1 MAETPPLSSS
11 SSFVS
16 STRSFSPD
24 LSSSRIYRR
33 RRRNQAASAAS
44 LRAARAIAFVS
55 AIISALCAGSVAVFS
70 LYGHIFQE
78 RLRYSQFQVNGV
90 AIAASISCYLP
101 VPLMGYVC
109 DRVGPA
115 PLSLLSS
122 ILFGGGY
129 GLAAVL
135 YKRAATE
142 ATAGASAAGPT
153 TRAYTLMI
161 IAFVSIGA
169 ATCAMY
175 LGAVAT
181 CAKNFGR
188 GRHRGLALAAPIA
201 AFGLSGMWQ
210 SQFGSRVLYER
221 LPPLPEDGPEAPPR
235 RGDVNVSAFF
245 LFLAILLSVVGLL
258 GTFTLRVVDED
269 KLIDSAVDQLERSGL
284 LDGSALF
291 TPSTSGPTSFAG
303 FEDTASRSTHFGPGV
318 TGGSG
323 HGSVSGSYGTMGRVN
338 PFYAAHSEDEDED
351 DETAVDETS
360 RMLRGRPHPHPHRN
374 ISGRSG
380 RSGADSHSSGHG
392 GGGGDEEHDALASRL
407 LDPSKDDDDEDEE
420 EDALE
425 AQNARIKKTWVL
437 NAETHRFLT
446 DHTMWLFALGFFF
459 MIGPGEAFINNLG
472 TVIKTL
478 YPPSTNFAAGGGTTS
493 AATHVSIV
501 GMTSTI
507 ARLLTGSLTDLLA
520 PRPRTQHLQ
529 VAGDAPASQRSAN
542 PDNDNDADDDE
553 ANDESQY
560 GHGANGS
567 QQGATVGDRIQSWFS
582 VSRVAFLLAF
592 ALCLSAGLAV
602 LASGAVQDHGERF
615 WIVSGLIGAGY
626 GAVFSLTPII
636 ITVIWGVE
644 NFGTNW
650 GIVAMF
656 PALGATF
663 WGLIYS
669 AVYQAGV
676 TAPPDGDDGAA
687 TPAVEDNLCYGT
699 QCYAPTFWAMAG
711 SVWVACVLVLLAWKG
726 RNGWSQ
732 RGIII

>member
-1 MAETPPLSSS
+1 MTETPPLSSS
-11 SSFVS
+11 SSSFAS

-44 LRAARAIAFVS
+44 VRAARVIAFVS
-55 AIISALCAGSVAVFS
+55 AIVSALCAGSVTVFS

-142 ATAGASAAGPT
+142 ATAGMHAAGPT

-175 LGAVAT
+175 LSAVAT

-210 SQFGSRVLYER
+210 SQLGSRVLYER
-221 LPPLPEDGPEAPPR
+221 LPPLPEDGPGAPPR
-235 RGDVNVSAFF
+235 HGDVNVSAFF

-269 KLIDSAVDQLERSGL
+269 KLIDSAVDELERSGL

-291 TPSTSGPTSFAG
+291 TPST
-303 FEDTASRSTHFGPGV
+303 PGL
-318 TGGSG
+318 S
-323 HGSVSGSYGTMGRVN
+323 GSVGGGRARNNTYGTMGRAN
-338 PFYAAHSEDEDED
+338 PFYAAQSEDED

-360 RMLRGRPHPHPHRN
+360 RMLRGRPRPRRTT
-374 ISGRSG
+374 SGRSG
-380 RSGADSHSSGHG
+380 RGR
-392 GGGGDEEHDALASRL
+392 GGDEEDDVLASRL
-407 LDPSKDDDDEDEE
+407 LDPSKDDEDEDDEGDVI
-420 EDALE
+420 E
-425 AQNARIKKTWVL
+425 AQQARFKKTWVL

-478 YPPSTNFAAGGGTTS
+478 YAPSTNFAAGSGATS

-501 GMTSTI
+501 GMTSTV

-520 PRPRTQHLQ
+520 PRPQTQHLQ
-529 VAGDAPASQRSAN
+529 VAGASASLRSADSDEGQHDSVN
-542 PDNDNDADDDE
+542 GDA
-553 ANDESQY
+553 
-560 GHGANGS
+560 G
-567 QQGATVGDRIQSWFS
+567 VIRRILSRFS
-582 VSRVAFLLAF
+582 VSRIAFLLTF
-592 ALCLSAGLAV
+592 ALLLSAGLVV
-602 LASGAVQDHGERF
+602 LASGLVQDHGDRF

-663 WGLIYS
+663 WGLVYS

-676 TAPPDGDDGAA
+676 APPDGEDTA
-687 TPAVEDNLCYGT
+687 PAGEDNLCYGT

-726 RNGWSQ
+726 QNGWSQ
-732 RGIII
+732 RGIVI

>member
-11 SSFVS
+11 SSYVS
-16 STRSFSPD
+16 STRSISPD

-33 RRRNQAASAAS
+33 RRRTQAASAAS
-44 LRAARAIAFVS
+44 LRAARAVAFVS
-55 AIISALCAGSVAVFS
+55 AIISALCAGSVTVFS

-101 VPLMGYVC
+101 VPLLGFVC

-142 ATAGASAAGPT
+142 ATAGMSAAGPT

-175 LGAVAT
+175 LSAVAT

-210 SQFGSRVLYER
+210 SQLGSRVLYER
-221 LPPLPEDGPEAPPR
+221 LPPLPEDGPGAPPR
-235 RGDVNVSAFF
+235 HGDVNVSAFF

-258 GTFTLRVVDED
+258 GTFTLRVVEEE
-269 KLIDSAVDQLERSGL
+269 KLIDSAVDELERSGL

-291 TPSTSGPTSFAG
+291 TPSTPGLSSSAG
-303 FEDTASRSTHFGPGV
+303 FEETAGRSTRFGPGV
-318 TGGSG
+318 TGGSSQ
-323 HGSVSGSYGTMGRVN
+323 GSASGGRGNASYGTMGRVN
-338 PFYAAHSEDEDED
+338 PFYAAQSEDED

-360 RMLRGRPHPHPHRN
+360 RMLRGRPRPRRTT
-374 ISGRSG
+374 SGRSG
-380 RSGADSHSSGHG
+380 RAAAEGRGS
-392 GGGGDEEHDALASRL
+392 GGDEEDDALASRL
-407 LDPSKDDDDEDEE
+407 LDPSKDDDEDEE
-420 EDALE
+420 EDAIE
-425 AQNARIKKTWVL
+425 AQHARIKKTWVL

-478 YPPSTNFAAGGGTTS
+478 YPPSTNFAAGGGATS

-501 GMTSTI
+501 GMTSTV

-520 PRPRTQHLQ
+520 PRPQTQHLQ
-529 VAGDAPASQRSAN
+529 VAGASASLRSV
-542 PDNDNDADDDE
+542 DSDDE
-553 ANDESQY
+553 ADEGRY
-560 GHGANGS
+560 NGTNS
-567 QQGATVGDRIQSWFS
+567 SEGVVHHVLSRFS
-582 VSRVAFLLAF
+582 VSRIAFLLTF
-592 ALCLSAGLAV
+592 ALCLSAGLVV
-602 LASGAVQDHGERF
+602 LASGIVQDHGDRF
-615 WIVSGLIGAGY
+615 WIVSALIGAGY

-663 WGLIYS
+663 WGLVYS
-669 AVYQAGV
+669 AVYQAGMDQ
-676 TAPPDGDDGAA
+676 PDGDDTA
-687 TPAVEDNLCYGT
+687 PAGEDNLCYGT

-711 SVWVACVLVLLAWKG
+711 SVWFACVLVLLAWKG

-732 RGIII
+732 RGIVI

>member
-1 MAETPPLSSS
+1 MADTPPLSSS
-11 SSFVS
+11 SSDIS
-16 STRSFSPD
+16 SNRSPSPD
-24 LSSSRIYRR
+24 LSSSLIYRR
-33 RRRNQAASAAS
+33 RRRLNADSAAS
-44 LRAARAIAFVS
+44 VRTARAIAFVS
-55 AIISALCAGSVAVFS
+55 AIISALCAGSVTVFS

-78 RLRYSQFQVNGV
+78 RLRYSQFQVNGI

-109 DRVGPA
+109 DRIGPA

-129 GLAAVL
+129 GLAAIL

-142 ATAGASAAGPT
+142 ATVGMSAAGPT
-153 TRAYTLMI
+153 TRAYTLMV

-175 LGAVAT
+175 LSAVAT

-210 SQFGSRVLYER
+210 SQIGSRVLYER
-221 LPPLPEDGPEAPPR
+221 LPPLPEDGPDAPRR

-245 LFLAILLSVVGLL
+245 LFLAILLSVVGLV
-258 GTFTLRVVDED
+258 GTFTLRVVEEE
-269 KLIDSAVDQLERSGL
+269 KLIDEAVDELERSGL

-291 TPSTSGPTSFAG
+291 TPSTPGLSSSAG
-303 FEDTASRSTHFGPGV
+303 IEENPGRSTRFGPGV
-318 TGGSG
+318 TGGSS
-323 HGSVSGSYGTMGRVN
+323 HGSGSGRGNGSYGTMGRAN
-338 PFYAAHSEDEDED
+338 PFYAGQSEDED

-360 RMLRGRPHPHPHRN
+360 RMLRGRPRPRRTT
-374 ISGRSG
+374 SGRSIS
-380 RSGADSHSSGHG
+380 R
-392 GGGGDEEHDALASRL
+392 DEDDALASRL
-407 LDPSKDDDDEDEE
+407 LDPSKDDDDDDDDEE
-420 EDALE
+420 LE
-425 AQNARIKKTWVL
+425 AQQARIKKTWVL

-478 YPPSTNFAAGGGTTS
+478 YPPSTNFTAGGGATS

-501 GMTSTI
+501 GMTSTV

-520 PRPRTQHLQ
+520 PRPQTQHLQ
-529 VAGDAPASQRSAN
+529 VADASASLRSV
-542 PDNDNDADDDE
+542 DS
-553 ANDESQY
+553 NDE
-560 GHGANGS
+560 GNGGVTRRFLS
-567 QQGATVGDRIQSWFS
+567 RFT
-582 VSRVAFLLAF
+582 VSRIAFLLTF
-592 ALCLSAGLAV
+592 ALLLSAGLVV
-602 LASGAVQDHGERF
+602 LASGAVQNHGDRF

-663 WGLIYS
+663 WGLVYS

-676 TAPPDGDDGAA
+676 AKQEETTPPI
-687 TPAVEDNLCYGT
+687 EDNLCYGT
-699 QCYAPTFWAMAG
+699 QCYAPTFWAMAS

-732 RGIII
+732 RGIVI

>member
-1 MAETPPLSSS
+1 MSETPPLSSS
-11 SSFVS
+11 SSSFS
-16 STRSFSPD
+16 STRSYSPD

-33 RRRNQAASAAS
+33 RRNNAASAA
-44 LRAARAIAFVS
+44 ARRTARTVAFVS
-55 AIISALCAGSVAVFS
+55 AIVSALCAGSVTVFS

-78 RLRYSQFQVNGV
+78 RLHYSQFQVNGV

-101 VPLMGYVC
+101 VSLMGYVC

-122 ILFGGGY
+122 VLFGGGY
-129 GLAAVL
+129 GLAAIM
-135 YKRAATE
+135 YKKAATE
-142 ATAGASAAGPT
+142 ATAGAGGAAPPT
-153 TRAYTLMI
+153 TRAYALMVA
-161 IAFVSIGA
+161 AFVSIGA

-175 LGAVAT
+175 LSAVAT

-210 SQFGSRVLYER
+210 SQLGSRLLYER
-221 LPPLPEDGPEAPPR
+221 LPPLPEDGPNAPPR
-235 RGDVNVSAFF
+235 HGDVNVSAFF
-245 LFLAILLSVVGLL
+245 LFLAILLSIVGLL
-258 GTFTLRVVDED
+258 GTFTLRVVDEE
-269 KLIDSAVDQLERSGL
+269 KLIDEAVDELERSGL

-291 TPSTSGPTSFAG
+291 TPSTPGLASSSSAGIEENAGRSRRVGPGFSRGNSSVSIATS
-303 FEDTASRSTHFGPGV
+303 SRSRKNNGNVPA
-318 TGGSG
+318 
-323 HGSVSGSYGTMGRVN
+323 GSYGTMARTN
-338 PFYAAHSEDEDED
+338 PFYPAQSEDED

-360 RMLRGRPHPHPHRN
+360 RMLRGRNARRAN
-374 ISGRSG
+374 RVRRSG
-380 RSGADSHSSGHG
+380 ND
-392 GGGGDEEHDALASRL
+392 DEDDALASRL
-407 LDPSKDDDDEDEE
+407 LDPGKDDDDDDDDQDSDE
-420 EDALE
+420 ANLE
-425 AQNARIKKTWVL
+425 AQQAQFKKTWVL

-478 YPPSTNFAAGGGTTS
+478 YSPSTNFAAGGGTTT

-520 PRPRTQHLQ
+520 PRPQTQHLQ
-529 VAGDAPASQRSAN
+529 AGTAPSVRSV
-542 PDNDNDADDDE
+542 DVE
-553 ANDESQY
+553 DES
-560 GHGANGS
+560 AFRRFLS
-567 QQGATVGDRIQSWFS
+567 RFT
-582 VSRVAFLLAF
+582 VSRIAFLLTF
-592 ALCLSAGLAV
+592 ALLLSAGLVV
-602 LASGAVQDHGERF
+602 LASGAVQNHGDRF
-615 WIVSGLIGAGY
+615 WIVSGLVGAGY

-663 WGLIYS
+663 WGLVYS

-676 TAPPDGDDGAA
+676 STPESDDPLA
-687 TPAVEDNLCYGT
+687 AVEDNLCYGT

-711 SVWVACVLVLLAWKG
+711 SVWFACVLVLLAWKG

-732 RGIII
+732 RGIVI

>member
-1 MAETPPLSSS
+1 MSETPPLSSS
-11 SSFVS
+11 SSSFS
-16 STRSFSPD
+16 STRSYSPD

-33 RRRNQAASAAS
+33 RTRNNTASAAS
-44 LRAARAIAFVS
+44 RRTARTVAFVS
-55 AIISALCAGSVAVFS
+55 AIVSALCAGSVTVFS

-78 RLRYSQFQVNGV
+78 RLHYSQFQVNGV

-101 VPLMGYVC
+101 VSLMGYVC

-122 ILFGGGY
+122 VLFGGGY
-129 GLAAVL
+129 GLAAIL
-135 YKRAATE
+135 YKKAATE
-142 ATAGASAAGPT
+142 ATAGTGGAAPPT
-153 TRAYTLMI
+153 TRAYALMVT
-161 IAFVSIGA
+161 AFVCIGS

-175 LGAVAT
+175 LSAVAT

-210 SQFGSRVLYER
+210 SQLGSRLLYER
-221 LPPLPEDGPEAPPR
+221 LPPLPEDGPNAPPR
-235 RGDVNVSAFF
+235 HGDVNVSAFF
-245 LFLAILLSVVGLL
+245 LFLAILLSIVGLL
-258 GTFTLRVVDED
+258 GTFTLRVVDEE
-269 KLIDSAVDQLERSGL
+269 KLIDEAVDELERSGL

-291 TPSTSGPTSFAG
+291 MPSTPGVASSSAG
-303 FEDTASRSTHFGPGV
+303 IEETAGRSTRIAPGV
-318 TGGSG
+318 SRGNS
-323 HGSVSGSYGTMGRVN
+323 SVSIATSSRARKNGENSNVSRSYGTMARSN
-338 PFYAAHSEDEDED
+338 PFYPAQSEDED

-360 RMLRGRPHPHPHRN
+360 RMLRGRNARRSNRVRRN
-374 ISGRSG
+374 GN
-380 RSGADSHSSGHG
+380 D
-392 GGGGDEEHDALASRL
+392 DEDDALASRL
-407 LDPSKDDDDEDEE
+407 LDPGKDDDDDDEDSDESQ
-420 EDALE
+420 LE
-425 AQNARIKKTWVL
+425 AQQAQFKKTWVL

-478 YPPSTNFAAGGGTTS
+478 YPPSTNFAAGGGTTT

-501 GMTSTI
+501 GMTSTV

-520 PRPRTQHLQ
+520 PRPQTQHLQ
-529 VAGDAPASQRSAN
+529 AGTSSSLRSV
-542 PDNDNDADDDE
+542 DVE
-553 ANDESQY
+553 EES
-560 GHGANGS
+560 AFRRFLS
-567 QQGATVGDRIQSWFS
+567 RFT
-582 VSRVAFLLAF
+582 VSRIAFLLTF
-592 ALCLSAGLAV
+592 ALMLSAGLVV
-602 LASGAVQDHGERF
+602 LASGAVQNHGDRF
-615 WIVSGLIGAGY
+615 WIVSGLVGAGY

-663 WGLIYS
+663 WGLVYS

-676 TAPPDGDDGAA
+676 STPESDD
-687 TPAVEDNLCYGT
+687 PSAVAEDNLCYGT
-699 QCYAPTFWAMAG
+699 QCYAPTFWAMTG
-711 SVWVACVLVLLAWKG
+711 SVWFACVLVLLAWKG

-732 RGIII
+732 RGIVI

>member
-1 MAETPPLSSS
+1 MSETPPLSSS
-11 SSFVS
+11 SSSFS
-16 STRSFSPD
+16 STRSYSPD

-33 RRRNQAASAAS
+33 RRNNAASAA
-44 LRAARAIAFVS
+44 ARRTARTVAFVS
-55 AIISALCAGSVAVFS
+55 AIVSALCAGSVTVFS

-78 RLRYSQFQVNGV
+78 RLHYSQFQVNGV

-101 VPLMGYVC
+101 VSLMGYVC

-122 ILFGGGY
+122 VLFGGGY
-129 GLAAVL
+129 GLAAIM
-135 YKRAATE
+135 YKKAATE
-142 ATAGASAAGPT
+142 TTAGAGGAAPPT
-153 TRAYTLMI
+153 TRAYALMVA
-161 IAFVSIGA
+161 AFVSIGA

-175 LGAVAT
+175 LSAVAT

-210 SQFGSRVLYER
+210 SQLGSRLLYER
-221 LPPLPEDGPEAPPR
+221 LPPLPEDGPNAPPR
-235 RGDVNVSAFF
+235 HGDVNVSAFF
-245 LFLAILLSVVGLL
+245 LFLAILLSIVGLL
-258 GTFTLRVVDED
+258 GTFTLRVVDEE
-269 KLIDSAVDQLERSGL
+269 KLIDEAVDELERSGL

-291 TPSTSGPTSFAG
+291 TPSTPGLASSSSAGIEENAGRSRRVGPGFSRGNSSVSIATS
-303 FEDTASRSTHFGPGV
+303 SRSRKNNGNVPA
-318 TGGSG
+318 
-323 HGSVSGSYGTMGRVN
+323 GSYGTMARTN
-338 PFYAAHSEDEDED
+338 PFYPAQSEDED

-360 RMLRGRPHPHPHRN
+360 RMLRGRNARRAN
-374 ISGRSG
+374 RVRRSG
-380 RSGADSHSSGHG
+380 ND
-392 GGGGDEEHDALASRL
+392 DEDDALASRL
-407 LDPSKDDDDEDEE
+407 LDPGKDDDDDDDDQDSDE
-420 EDALE
+420 ANLE
-425 AQNARIKKTWVL
+425 AQQAQFKKTWVL

-478 YPPSTNFAAGGGTTS
+478 YSPSTNFAAGGGTTT

-520 PRPRTQHLQ
+520 PRPQTQHLQ
-529 VAGDAPASQRSAN
+529 AGTAPSVRSV
-542 PDNDNDADDDE
+542 DVE
-553 ANDESQY
+553 DES
-560 GHGANGS
+560 AFRRFLS
-567 QQGATVGDRIQSWFS
+567 RFT
-582 VSRVAFLLAF
+582 VSRIAFLLTF
-592 ALCLSAGLAV
+592 ALLLSAGLVV
-602 LASGAVQDHGERF
+602 LASGAVQNHGDRF
-615 WIVSGLIGAGY
+615 WIVSGLVGAGY

-663 WGLIYS
+663 WGLVYS

-676 TAPPDGDDGAA
+676 STPESDDPLA
-687 TPAVEDNLCYGT
+687 AVEDNLCYGT

-711 SVWVACVLVLLAWKG
+711 SVWFACVLVLLAWKG

-732 RGIII
+732 RGIVI

>member
-1 MAETPPLSSS
+1 MSETPPLSSS
-11 SSFVS
+11 SSFS
-16 STRSFSPD
+16 SIRSLSPD

-33 RRRNQAASAAS
+33 RRRNNAASAVSRQTA
-44 LRAARAIAFVS
+44 LTVAFVS
-55 AIISALCAGSVAVFS
+55 AIVSALCAGSVTVFS

-78 RLRYSQFQVNGV
+78 RLHYSQFQVNGV

-122 ILFGGGY
+122 VLFGGGY
-129 GLAAVL
+129 GLAAIL
-135 YKRAATE
+135 YKKAATE
-142 ATAGASAAGPT
+142 ATVGAGGAPAPPT
-153 TRAYTLMI
+153 TRAYALMVA
-161 IAFVSIGA
+161 AFVCIGA

-175 LGAVAT
+175 LSAVAT

-210 SQFGSRVLYER
+210 SQLGSRLLYER
-221 LPPLPEDGPEAPPR
+221 LPPLPDDGPGAPPR

-258 GTFTLRVVDED
+258 GTFTLRVVDEA
-269 KLIDSAVDQLERSGL
+269 KLIDEAVDELERSGL

-291 TPSTSGPTSFAG
+291 PSSIPGHVSSSAAGIDDATVGRPT
-303 FEDTASRSTHFGPGV
+303 RFGPGV
-318 TGGSG
+318 SRGNSSIGIATNGRGTAN
-323 HGSVSGSYGTMGRVN
+323 GSYGTMGRTN
-338 PFYAAHSEDEDED
+338 PFCTAPSDDED
-351 DETAVDETS
+351 DETTVDETS
-360 RMLRGRPHPHPHRN
+360 RMLRGR
-374 ISGRSG
+374 GRCSERVRG
-380 RSGADSHSSGHG
+380 T
-392 GGGGDEEHDALASRL
+392 GDDGEDDALASRRL
-407 LDPSKDDDDEDEE
+407 LDPGKDNRDDGDGDGDDEDSDE
-420 EDALE
+420 AGRIE
-425 AQNARIKKTWVL
+425 AQQARFKKAWVL
-437 NAETHRFLT
+437 NAETHRFLS

-478 YPPSTNFAAGGGTTS
+478 YPPSTNFAAGGGTTT

-501 GMTSTI
+501 GITSTV

-520 PRPRTQHLQ
+520 PRPQTQHLQ
-529 VAGDAPASQRSAN
+529 AGTASSVPSVDAE
-542 PDNDNDADDDE
+542 DA
-553 ANDESQY
+553 
-560 GHGANGS
+560 GAFRRVLS
-567 QQGATVGDRIQSWFS
+567 RVS
-582 VSRVAFLLAF
+582 VSRIAFLLTF
-592 ALCLSAGLAV
+592 ALLLSAGLVV
-602 LASGAVQDHGERF
+602 LASGAAQNHGDRF
-615 WIVSGLIGAGY
+615 WIVSGLVGAGY

-663 WGLIYS
+663 WGLVYS

-676 TAPPDGDDGAA
+676 TATNAPNDPPSAA
-687 TPAVEDNLCYGT
+687 AEDSLCYGT

-711 SVWVACVLVLLAWKG
+711 SVWLACLLVLLAWKG

-732 RGIII
+732 RGIVI